1 MLVPQLFRR
10 KPYRQDAYKLTNWGV
25 GLNNHPFRP
34 PPPPSPPTRP
44 RRARARFT
52 KTTSH
57 ATTTRAK
64 VGHVHILVLQLRLR
78 LRLIGTREHPTPPN
92 ERRANLPRSGSEI
105 DSDKVL
111 FEDVVLVRPNPIQPS
126 PPWPAAGYA
135 SFGHTYLYN
144 DIWV

>member
-1 MLVPQLFRR
+1 MIPLSTGPAPLLYAGAPAFPEGTVQ
-10 KPYRQDAYKLTNWGV
+10 
-25 GLNNHPFRP
+25 
-34 PPPPSPPTRP
+34 
-44 RRARARFT
+44 
-52 KTTSH
+52 
-57 ATTTRAK
+57 
-64 VGHVHILVLQLRLR
+64 VGHVHILVLRLRLR
-78 LRLIGTREHPTPPN
+78 LCLIGTREHPTPPN

-126 PPWPAAGYA
+126 PPWSAAGYA